1 MGDFDETNVPDVFE
15 TEADLMEKS
24 MDALNTGE
32 EQDPI
37 LKLRLLCLSRGATG
51 IIGLSRQFRNMDD
64 DGSKTL
70 NLEEFVKGME
80 ESGLDCTADE
90 IKEMFS
96 KFDYDNSGNI
106 NMTEFLV
113 ALRPPLSQSRLDII
127 DEAFNKMDNSG
138 NGVITLDDIKGVYSA
153 EKHPKYISG
162 EMTEDEILTKFMQS
176 FEGGR
181 GNEDNQMHNH

>member
-1 MGDFDETNVPDVFE
+1 MIHIYICDVLCCAVRLSSSSVLLQEASVPDVFE

-37 LKLRLLCLSRGATG
+37 MKLRLLCLSRGATG

-70 NLEEFVKGME
+70 NLEEFIKGME

-96 KFDYDNSGNI
+96 K
-106 NMTEFLV
+106 
-113 ALRPPLSQSRLDII
+113 
-127 DEAFNKMDNSG
+127 
-138 NGVITLDDIKGVYSA
+138 
-153 EKHPKYISG
+153 
-162 EMTEDEILTKFMQS
+162 
-176 FEGGR
+176 
-181 GNEDNQMHNH
+181 